1 MTEKQ
6 TSPIATNKNYLSS
19 LSKGQGNLFNEQFHL
34 YVAYK
39 RYMKTKIIQ
48 TFDWLFNSDL
58 RGKYK
63 SMSDMVI
70 RKYNKVRLVANK
82 LKR

>member
-48 TFDWLFNSDL
+48 TFD
-58 RGKYK
+58 
-63 SMSDMVI
+63 
-70 RKYNKVRLVANK
+70 
-82 LKR
+82 